1 MIKTYSDYVEE
12 PLSIT
17 LEESQKLHSEMIKEI
32 GNDEE
37 AVEIYNELIEKAT
50 EYSVLR
56 SNWTTREREW
66 KMDNDSRRTS
76 KHNSLITHFNM
87 LARYLKSIGKEAL
100 WRDKLGYEEN
110 DKYYRKRIG
119 DFGCYLVF
127 IHAINGR

>member
-1 MIKTYSDYVEE
+1 MVKIYSNYIEE
-12 PLSIT
+12 PLCIT
-17 LEESQKLHSEMIKEI
+17 LEESQKLHSEMVKEI
-32 GNDEE
+32 GNNKE

-76 KHNSLITHFNM
+76 KHDSVIMHFDM
-87 LARYLKSIGKEAL
+87 LARYLKSTGKDAA